1 MRRNDHSSRG
11 FKRRK
16 TNTREKEISF
26 LIITEDTRS
35 SKLYLEGVIRE
46 VQEAYKGSIVTN
58 IPRDSKEDLE
68 EAGIGPVD
76 NVVEVSEE
84 KQQTSTELP
93 MPSKVKDSE
102 EAQGISNCEE
112 DEDSKEPVDISR
124 DSMVRGCGMGTSR
137 LLEEAKKIKAE
148 TLTPFDSCWLVFDKD
163 DFDDFNKAIKEAEDA
178 GFHVAW
184 SNESFELWYLLHFTN
199 KNIPTS
205 REKYKKALEKEIKRY
220 KPSFEYDKGSST
232 MHSILT
238 MYGKR
243 EQAIKN
249 AERLQKKYLDTDWS
263 SHNPCTY
270 MDKLIKAITDPDM
283 REEIRNK
290 SDNKDARK

>member
-148 TLTPFDSCWLVFDKD
+148 TLTPLIKLSKRQKTLGFMLLGQT
-163 DFDDFNKAIKEAEDA
+163 KA
-178 GFHVAW
+178 
-184 SNESFELWYLLHFTN
+184 SNSGT
-199 KNIPTS
+199 
-205 REKYKKALEKEIKRY
+205 
-220 KPSFEYDKGSST
+220 SST
-232 MHSILT
+232 SQIKIYPPHERSI
-238 MYGKR
+238 
-243 EQAIKN
+243 
-249 AERLQKKYLDTDWS
+249 KKL
-263 SHNPCTY
+263 
-270 MDKLIKAITDPDM
+270 L
-283 REEIRNK
+283 
-290 SDNKDARK
+290 RKK